1 MIRPTHRP
9 KNCRPNQGALIELV
23 DPIEKEYIELLNLRE
38 QVREAEA
45 AAERLRQRRKS
56 AESIRP
62 LARVVQRRPITRQP
76 GEFTKSQLYAMLA
89 DAVRN
94 TV

>member
-1 MIRPTHRP
+1 MTRPTHRP
-9 KNCRPNQGALIELV
+9 KPNPGTLIELI
-23 DPIEKEYIELLNLRE
+23 DPIEKEYSELLNLRE

-45 AAERLRQRRKS
+45 AAERLKQRSKS
-56 AESIRP
+56 AEYLRP
-62 LARVVQRRPITRQP
+62 VARVVSRRPITRRAS
-76 GEFTKSQLYAMLA
+76 EFTKSQLYAMLA

>member
-1 MIRPTHRP
+1 MTRPTHRP
-9 KNCRPNQGALIELV
+9 KPNPGTLIELI
-23 DPIEKEYIELLNLRE
+23 DPIEKEYSELLNLRE

-45 AAERLRQRRKS
+45 AAAERLKQRSKS
-56 AESIRP
+56 AEYLRP
-62 LARVVQRRPITRQP
+62 VARVVSRRPITRRAS
-76 GEFTKSQLYAMLA
+76 EFTKSQLYAMLA